1 MYELRPYQKEAVE
14 AVWKYLREKDTNPCV
29 VASVG
34 SGKSLMIAQVAKDA
48 VLNWNGRVL
57 ILQHVKELVEQNSAK
72 IIALCPE
79 VKVGIYSAG
88 LNRKDTEEPIIVAG
102 IQSIYNKAAEFK
114 PFDLVIVDEVH
125 RVSERS
131 ESEYQTF
138 IRDAKKLNPRL
149 RVIGFTATPFRDS
162 GPICKSENLLNE
174 VCFEIGIKELITM
187 GYLSKVTARCGKV
200 KADLEHLHIRAGE
213 FIADEVEKA
222 MGEDRVVVNVCR
234 EIVARTVDRKTC
246 LIFCTSVEHCRKVAK
261 LIAEFSGEECAI
273 VTGETPADE
282 RAHTIA
288 RLRGECAVMDLFGT
302 KEKPLRYCCNVGVMT
317 TGTDI
322 PNIDSIALLR
332 PTASASLYIQ
342 MVGRGLRLSPATGKT
357 ECEVYDF
364 GANVDRFGPIDM
376 IDVKDPKRGTGEPLV
391 KVCPKCESYVRLPVM
406 ICPECGFEFPRKEPE
421 KKTHDEHA
429 ANAMILSGEV
439 RIDKCPVAYTDYAVW
454 TKRGAAEGT
463 PKTVRVTYFTSMPSL
478 MDGTPIYGQT
488 ECYSEWLCPE
498 HTGYARRKFEK
509 WWQAHTEG
517 GVPLP
522 RTAEEVVEHAWSGL
536 VREAEEIT
544 VKHIAGQ
551 RYPEITDWRLGPPK
565 VSQWTA
571 NVNENEEDFDDIPF

>member
-1 MYELRPYQKEAVE
+1 MTLKLREYQQAAVNAVWKHLREKDNNPCVVLPTASGKSCVLAEVAKEAVE
-14 AVWKYLREKDTNPCV
+14 
-29 VASVG
+29 
-34 SGKSLMIAQVAKDA
+34 
-48 VLNWNGRVL
+48 NWNGRVL
-57 ILQHVKELVEQNSAK
+57 ILQHVKELAEQNSEK
-72 IIALCPE
+72 VRLLCPE
-79 VKVGIYSAG
+79 LKVGVYSAG
-88 LNRKDTEEPIIVAG
+88 LNSRDTQESVIVAG
-102 IQSIYNKAAEFK
+102 IQSIYNKVDLFK
-114 PFDLVIVDEVH
+114 PFDIIMVDEAH
-125 RVSERS
+125 LIPEDGEGR
-131 ESEYQTF
+131 YQTF
-138 IRDAKKLNPRL
+138 LKAAKEKNPNVRL
-149 RVIGFTATPFRDS
+149 IGFTATPFRES

-174 VCFEIGIKELITM
+174 ICFEIGIKDLITQ
-187 GYLSKVTARCGKV
+187 GYLSKITARCGKA
-200 KADLEHLHIRAGE
+200 KPDLDHLHIRAGE
-213 FIADEVEKA
+213 FIADEVDKA
-222 MGEDRVVVNVCR
+222 MNEDGIVETACE
-234 EIVARTVDRKTC
+234 EIVRLTKDRKTC
-246 LIFCTSVEHCRKVAK
+246 LIFCTSVDHCNRVAK
-261 LIAEFSGEECAI
+261 LIAKYSGEECAI
-273 VTGETPADE
+273 VTGDTPPQTRADV
-282 RAHTIA
+282 IA
-288 RLRGECAVMDLFGT
+288 RLRGECSIDLFGNSIN
-302 KEKPLRYCCNVGVMT
+302 PLRYCCNVGVMT

-322 PNIDSIALLR
+322 PGIDTVVLLR
-332 PTASASLYIQ
+332 PTASANLYVQ
-342 MVGRGLRLSPATGKT
+342 MVGRGFRLSPKTGKT
-357 ECEVYDF
+357 ECLVLDY
-364 GANVDRFGPIDM
+364 GKNVDRFGPIDM
-376 IDVKDPKRGTGEPLV
+376 VDVKDPKRGTGEPLV

-454 TKRGAAEGT
+454 MKRGAPEGT

-498 HTGYARRKFEK
+498 HTGYARLKFEK

-571 NVNENEEDFDDIPF
+571 NENENEEDFDDIPF